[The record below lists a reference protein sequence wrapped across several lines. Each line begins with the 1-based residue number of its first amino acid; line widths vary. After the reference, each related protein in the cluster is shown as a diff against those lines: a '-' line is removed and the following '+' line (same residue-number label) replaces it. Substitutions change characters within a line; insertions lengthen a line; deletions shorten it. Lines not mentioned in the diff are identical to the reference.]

1 MIEFISMV
9 SMLVIP
15 LFVLIVL
22 AIGTYKK
29 LPTYDLFVEGG
40 KEGLSMA
47 VSLLPHLLGMLVSIA
62 IFRSSGVLD
71 YMIDLFAPI
80 LSLVQIP
87 KDIIPLALTK
97 PISGTA
103 ALAVTADLIKSFGP
117 DSFIGRLA
125 STMQGSSD
133 TTLYVIT
140 VYFGSV
146 GIKKMGDALKVGLLT
161 DLIGII
167 IAIMIITILFG

>member
-1 MIEFISMV
+1 MIELISMISMV
-9 SMLVIP
+9 AIP

-22 AIGTYKK
+22 ILGTYKK
-29 LPTYDLFVEGG
+29 LSTYDLFVEGG
-40 KEGLSMA
+40 KEGLNMA
-47 VSLLPHLLGMLVSIA
+47 ISLLPHLLGMIVSIS

-71 YMIDLFAPI
+71 YLISLIEPI
-80 LSLVQIP
+80 LAYIRVPSE
-87 KDIIPLALTK
+87 IIPLALTK

-103 ALAVTADLIKSFGP
+103 ALGVTSDLLKSFGP
-117 DSFIGRLA
+117 DSLIGRMA
-125 STMQGSSD
+125 STLQGSTD

-140 VYFGSV
+140 IYFGSI

-167 IAIMIITILFG
+167 ITITIITLIFG

>member
-1 MIEFISMV
+1 MEFISMV
-9 SMLVIP
+9 SMVVIP

-80 LSLVQIP
+80 LSFVQIP